1 MHSVVQ
7 RLSRN
12 WIDSTWSRR
21 AVGAGQKAPNCSS
34 RLNFSLNSSP
44 SSTKIA
50 MKQAYSLRSLW
61 WDWFMTTAELLL
73 LGIVTFILIDFAAGR
88 VIDYLNESN
97 KNQPLSPVASEIY
110 NSDEYAKS
118 LEYGTAKYK
127 VELFTSVASTVV
139 MLSAIILGWFA
150 WLDQQIR
157 DRFDN
162 ELLITVI
169 FVGVLIVISM
179 LGSLPVGYYSTFVI
193 EEKFGFNKTTKKL
206 FISDAIKGL
215 ALSLIVGLP
224 LLALIALVYQELQSS
239 FWLVGWLLVSAF
251 SLFMFIFGTR
261 IFLPMFNKLKPLP
274 DGELRTAV
282 EEYCQSQGFPLS
294 KLYEMDASKRS
305 TKLNAFFSGMG
316 KVKII
321 GLYDTLIAKLTTQ
334 ETVAV
339 LAHEV
344 GHYKRKHVYTM
355 FAFSN
360 VQTLVIFGL
369 MGWLLGNP
377 NLSKALGSDT
387 PSFHLSILAFFMLF
401 TPVSTVLGL
410 INNSFSRHNEY
421 QADQYSIDTYPGAR
435 EHMYSALKKLSVESL
450 SNLNPHPVY
459 VAVHYSHPPILD
471 RLANLQKV

>member
-1 MHSVVQ
+1 
-7 RLSRN
+7 
-12 WIDSTWSRR
+12 
-21 AVGAGQKAPNCSS
+21 
-34 RLNFSLNSSP
+34 
-44 SSTKIA
+44 
-50 MKQAYSLRSLW
+50 
-61 WDWFMTTAELLL
+61 MTTAEWLL

-88 VIDYLNESN
+88 VIDFLNENS
-97 KNQPLSPVASEIY
+97 KNAPLSLVAAEIY
-110 NSDEYAKS
+110 NPDEYTKS
-118 LEYGTAKYK
+118 LEYGSAKYK
-127 VELFTSVASTVV
+127 VELFTSVISTVV

-150 WLDQQIR
+150 WLDQAIR
-157 DRFDN
+157 DRFSN
-162 ELLITVI
+162 NLLITVI
-169 FVGVLIVISM
+169 FFGVLIVGGMIAN
-179 LGSLPVGYYSTFVI
+179 LPVSYYSTFVV

-206 FISDAIKGL
+206 FVMDTIKQL
-215 ALSLIVGLP
+215 LLSVALGLP
-224 LLALIALVYQELQSS
+224 IIYLIALIYQNLEST
-239 FWLVGWLLVSAF
+239 FWLVGWLAVSAI

-274 DGELRTAV
+274 EGELRSEV
-282 EEYCQSQGFPLS
+282 ESYCQSQGFPLS
-294 KLYEMDASKRS
+294 KLWEMDASKRS

-321 GLYDTLIAKLTTQ
+321 GLYDTLIEKLTTK

-360 VQTLVIFGL
+360 LQTLVIFSL

-387 PSFHLSILAFFMLF
+387 PSFHLSMIAFFMLF
-401 TPVSTVLGL
+401 TPVSTLLGL

-435 EHMYSALKKLSVESL
+435 EYMYSALKKLSVESL

-471 RLANLQKV
+471 RLANLRK

>member
-1 MHSVVQ
+1 
-7 RLSRN
+7 
-12 WIDSTWSRR
+12 
-21 AVGAGQKAPNCSS
+21 
-34 RLNFSLNSSP
+34 
-44 SSTKIA
+44 
-50 MKQAYSLRSLW
+50 
-61 WDWFMTTAELLL
+61 MTTAELLL
-73 LGIVTFILIDFAAGR
+73 LGIVTFVLIDFAAGR
-88 VIDYLNESN
+88 VIDFLNESN
-97 KNQPLSPVASEIY
+97 KNVALKGVAAEIY
-110 NSDEYAKS
+110 NPDEYAKS

-127 VELFTSVASTVV
+127 VEMLTSVITTVV

-150 WLDQQIR
+150 WLDQVIR
-157 DRFDN
+157 DRFSND
-162 ELLITVI
+162 LLVTVI
-169 FVGVLIVISM
+169 FFGVLILVSMIGNLPIS
-179 LGSLPVGYYSTFVI
+179 YYSTFVI

-206 FISDAIKGL
+206 FVMDTIKQL
-215 ALSLIVGLP
+215 LLSVALGLP
-224 LLALIALVYQELQSS
+224 VIALIAWIYQSLQST
-239 FWLVGWLLVSAF
+239 FWLVGWLAVSAIT
-251 SLFMFIFGTR
+251 LFMFIFGTR

-274 DGELRTAV
+274 EGELRTEV
-282 EEYCQSQGFPLS
+282 EAYCQSQGFPLS
-294 KLYEMDASKRS
+294 KLWEMDASKRS

-321 GLYDTLIAKLTTQ
+321 GLYDTLIEKLTTK

-360 VQTLVIFGL
+360 VQTLVIFSL

-387 PSFHLSILAFFMLF
+387 PSFHLSMIAFFMLF

-435 EHMYSALKKLSVESL
+435 DHMYSALKKLSVESL

-471 RLANLQKV
+471 RLANLKK

>member
-1 MHSVVQ
+1 
-7 RLSRN
+7 
-12 WIDSTWSRR
+12 
-21 AVGAGQKAPNCSS
+21 
-34 RLNFSLNSSP
+34 
-44 SSTKIA
+44 
-50 MKQAYSLRSLW
+50 
-61 WDWFMTTAELLL
+61 MTTSEWLL
-73 LGIVTFILIDFAAGR
+73 LGIVTFILVDFAAGR

-97 KNQPLSPVASEIY
+97 KNVALTGVAAEIY
-110 NSDEYAKS
+110 NPDEYAKS

-127 VELFTSVASTVV
+127 VEMLTSVITTVI

-150 WLDQQIR
+150 WLDQAIR
-157 DRFDN
+157 DRYSN
-162 ELLITVI
+162 ELLVTVI
-169 FVGVLIVISM
+169 FFGVLILVSMIGNLPIS
-179 LGSLPVGYYSTFVI
+179 YYSTFVI

-206 FISDAIKGL
+206 FVMDTIKQL
-215 ALSLIVGLP
+215 LLSVALGLP
-224 LLALIALVYQELQSS
+224 VIALIAWIYQNLEST
-239 FWLVGWLLVSAF
+239 FWLVGWLAVSAIT
-251 SLFMFIFGTR
+251 LFMFVFGTR

-274 DGELRTAV
+274 EGELRTEV

-294 KLYEMDASKRS
+294 KLWEMDASKRS

-321 GLYDTLIAKLTTQ
+321 GLYDTLIEKLTTK

-360 VQTLVIFGL
+360 VQTLVIFSL
-369 MGWLLGNP
+369 MGWLLSNP
-377 NLSKALGSDT
+377 NLSKALGSDSET
-387 PSFHLSILAFFMLF
+387 PIFHLSMIAFFMLF
-401 TPVSTVLGL
+401 SPVSTVLGL

-435 EHMYSALKKLSVESL
+435 DHMYSALKKLSVESL

-471 RLANLQKV
+471 RLANLKK

>member
-1 MHSVVQ
+1 M
-7 RLSRN
+7 
-12 WIDSTWSRR
+12 STSE
-21 AVGAGQKAPNCSS
+21 V
-34 RLNFSLNSSP
+34 
-44 SSTKIA
+44 
-50 MKQAYSLRSLW
+50 
-61 WDWFMTTAELLL
+61 LL

-88 VIDYLNESN
+88 VIDYLNESGKN
-97 KNQPLSPVASEIY
+97 KPLSPVAAEIY
-110 NSDEYAKS
+110 NPDEYAKS

-127 VELFTSVASTVV
+127 VELFTSVISTVV

-150 WLDQQIR
+150 WLDQIIR
-157 DRFDN
+157 DRFSN
-162 ELLITVI
+162 NLLITVI
-169 FVGVLIVISM
+169 FFGVLIVGGM
-179 LGSLPVGYYSTFVI
+179 LVNLPVSYYSTFVI

-206 FISDAIKGL
+206 FVMDSIKQL
-215 ALSLIVGLP
+215 LLSVVLGLP
-224 LLALIALVYQELQSS
+224 IIFLIAWIYQNLEST
-239 FWLVGWLLVSAF
+239 FWLVGWLAVSAI

-261 IFLPMFNKLKPLP
+261 IFLPMFNKLKPLSE
-274 DGELRTAV
+274 GELRSEV
-282 EEYCQSQGFPLS
+282 EAYCQSQGFPLS
-294 KLYEMDASKRS
+294 KLWEMDASKRS

-321 GLYDTLIAKLTTQ
+321 GLYDTLIEKLTTK

-360 VQTLVIFGL
+360 VQTLVIFSL

-387 PSFHLSILAFFMLF
+387 PSFHISMIAFFMLF

-410 INNSFSRHNEY
+410 INNSFSRYNEY

-471 RLANLQKV
+471 RLANLKS

>member
-1 MHSVVQ
+1 
-7 RLSRN
+7 
-12 WIDSTWSRR
+12 
-21 AVGAGQKAPNCSS
+21 
-34 RLNFSLNSSP
+34 
-44 SSTKIA
+44 
-50 MKQAYSLRSLW
+50 
-61 WDWFMTTAELLL
+61 MTTSEWLL
-73 LGIVTFILIDFAAGR
+73 LGIVTFILVDFAAGR

-97 KNQPLSPVASEIY
+97 KNVALTGVAAEIY
-110 NSDEYAKS
+110 NPDEYAKS

-127 VELFTSVASTVV
+127 VEMLTSVITTVI

-150 WLDQQIR
+150 WLDQAIR
-157 DRFDN
+157 DRYSND
-162 ELLITVI
+162 LLVTVI
-169 FVGVLIVISM
+169 FFGVLILVSMIGNLPIS
-179 LGSLPVGYYSTFVI
+179 YYSTFVI

-206 FISDAIKGL
+206 FVMDTIKQLLLGV
-215 ALSLIVGLP
+215 ALGLP
-224 LLALIALVYQELQSS
+224 VIALIAWIYQNLETT
-239 FWLVGWLLVSAF
+239 FWLVGWLAVSAIT
-251 SLFMFIFGTR
+251 LFMFVFGTR

-274 DGELRTAV
+274 EGELRSEV
-282 EEYCQSQGFPLS
+282 EDYCQSQGFPLS
-294 KLYEMDASKRS
+294 KLWEMDASKRS

-321 GLYDTLIAKLTTQ
+321 GLYDTLIEKLTTK

-360 VQTLVIFGL
+360 VQTLVIFSL
-369 MGWLLGNP
+369 MGWLLSNP
-377 NLSKALGSDT
+377 NLSKALGSDSET
-387 PSFHLSILAFFMLF
+387 PIFHLSMIAFFMLF
-401 TPVSTVLGL
+401 SPVSTVLGL

-435 EHMYSALKKLSVESL
+435 DHMYSALKKLSVESL

-471 RLANLQKV
+471 RLANLKK